1 MKRLVFIIISIFAFV
16 NCSKEESKNYLTYN
30 LIGEG
35 SLYGNGEENIEEQS
49 LIIKSDQEWNNLLDK
64 INSTNN
70 VSDKFT
76 ETEIDFS
83 NYIIIAI
90 FDRIRT
96 TGDYQIEI
104 SNIIDGDKFI
114 IVKTQISGPKDVAP
128 FVMTQ
133 PFFIAK
139 IPKTDKTIIF
149 E

>member
-16 NCSKEESKNYLTYN
+16 NCSTEETKNYITYN

-35 SLYGNGEENIEEQS
+35 NLNGEENIDQQF
-49 LIIKSDQEWNNLLDK
+49 LVIKSDQEWNNLLAK
-64 INSTNN
+64 INSVNN
-70 VSDKFT
+70 VSDKFS

-83 NYIIIAI
+83 NHIIIAI
-90 FDRIRT
+90 FDKIRM

-104 SNIIDGDKFI
+104 SNIIDGDKS
-114 IVKTQISGPKDVAP
+114 IVVKIQTSTPKGIAP
-128 FVMTQ
+128 HVITQ

-139 IPKTDKTIIF
+139 INKTQKTIIF